1 MKSNQTTLERREIR
15 FSLQALFGGAI
26 LCAALLG
33 ACSKSP
39 PNASKFPV
47 YKMRGTVVAVHAE
60 DKSASIDAEAI
71 PGFMDE
77 MEMEYPIHDSAALA
91 KMKPKD
97 KITADVIVAP
107 EGAYVD
113 NVKIE
118 AQK

>member
-1 MKSNQTTLERREIR
+1 MKSNKMTRRGIPL
-15 FSLQALFGGAI
+15 SLQALFGGAI

-33 ACSKSP
+33 ACSKSA
-39 PNASKFPV
+39 PNASKFSV
-47 YKMRGTVVAVHAE
+47 YKMHGTVVAVHAD

-71 PGFMDE
+71 PGFMDA

-97 KITADVIVAP
+97 KITADVILAP

-118 AQK
+118 AQQ